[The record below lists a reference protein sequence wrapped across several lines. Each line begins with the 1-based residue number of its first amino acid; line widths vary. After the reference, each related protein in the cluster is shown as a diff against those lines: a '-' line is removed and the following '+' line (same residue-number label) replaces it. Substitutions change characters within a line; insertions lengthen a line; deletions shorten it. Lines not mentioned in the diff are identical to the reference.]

1 MDFEIVAQSPA
12 PETPAG
18 QRPGQINPELWSRI
32 MRYIEKVDVAV
43 SGQGGSIPT
52 FRLANVLVHGFAL
65 CREQAL
71 GFMHAYSVK
80 CVPLWSAKEI
90 EHKVDDALKASHD
103 KPRGYLLNEDES
115 VLVELAEFPSNSSV
129 GIPQAGESVPSENA
143 ESSTFSTNTYIDL
156 EQAPKPTFPEAALYG
171 LLGDITRFIMPQ
183 TEADSAAIYTQLLA
197 AYGNNIGRK
206 AFFQV
211 EQTNHYTNLFA
222 NLVGR
227 SSKGRKGTALD
238 YIKKLYGQ
246 ADPTYLSQFARGL
259 SSGEGLMWAVRD
271 PISKTQY
278 NKKNQTSET
287 VQVDPGVTDKRL
299 LVTETEFARALR
311 VMARPTNI
319 LSTVIR
325 DAWDSGDLR
334 TLTKNEPARATNAHI
349 SIIGHITEEELE
361 KELAECDLFNG
372 FAGRFLWI
380 AVSRSQLLPEGGNLE
395 EETLKEFASKLR
407 QSLFDAVTR
416 ETHQVSRET
425 YQMTRDK
432 EAREHWKGIYAELS
446 AERPGMLGAA
456 TNRAEALVL
465 RVSMILALTDGSY
478 EIRLPHQQAALAFWD
493 YCLGSARRFFGHR
506 VSDPKA
512 QKIFDE
518 LRKRPEGMTRRQISE
533 EIFARNLTAERIT
546 FALQMLLKLKLA
558 HRKTESTNWR
568 DAERWYAATG

>member
-1 MDFEIVAQSPA
+1 MH
-12 PETPAG
+12 
-18 QRPGQINPELWSRI
+18 
-32 MRYIEKVDVAV
+32 YIDKVDRAI
-43 SGQGGSIPT
+43 SGQGGSNPT
-52 FRLANVLVHGFAL
+52 FRLANVLTHGFGL
-65 CREQAL
+65 SREQAI
-71 GFMHAYSVK
+71 GFMHAYSIK
-80 CVPLWSAKEI
+80 CVPPWSHEEI
-90 EHKVDDALKASHD
+90 AHKVDDALKAGHD
-103 KPRGYLLNEDES
+103 KPRGYLLNGDES
-115 VLVELAEFPSNSSV
+115 ELVELAEFPSNPSEA
-129 GIPQAGESVPSENA
+129 IPQSGESVPSENV
-143 ESSTFSTNTYIDL
+143 EFSTFSMGPSIDL

-183 TEADSAAIYTQLLA
+183 TEADSAAIYIQLLA

-211 EQTNHYTNLFA
+211 EQTKHYTNLFA

-246 ADPTYLSQFARGL
+246 ADPSYLLQFARGL

-271 PISKTQY
+271 PIYKTQY
-278 NKKNQTSET
+278 NKKTQTSET
-287 VQVDPGVTDKRL
+287 VQTDPGVTDKRL

-372 FAGRFLWI
+372 FAGRFLWV
-380 AVSRSQLLPEGGNLE
+380 AVSRSQLLPEGGNLDQ
-395 EETLKEFASKLR
+395 ETLKSFALKLR
-407 QSLFDAVTR
+407 QSLFDAVP
-416 ETHQVSRET
+416 SET
-425 YQMTRDK
+425 YQMTRDE
-432 EAREHWKGIYAELS
+432 EAREHWKSIYAELS
-446 AERPGMLGAA
+446 AELPGMLGAA

-478 EIRLPHQQAALAFWD
+478 EIRLPHQLAALAFWD
-493 YCLGSARRFFGHR
+493 YCLGSARRLFGHR
-506 VSDPKA
+506 VSDPRA
-512 QKIFDE
+512 QKILDE

-533 EIFARNLTAERIT
+533 EIFARNLTAERIVS
-546 FALQMLLKLKLA
+546 ALQMLLKFKLVY
-558 HRKTESTNWR
+558 RKTESTNGR
-568 DAERWYAATG
+568 DAERWFAVTA